1 MDRGRAD
8 KRFVAG
14 APLERCAAREHDRRR
29 SHGAAM
35 EGPGVTTDNPYKA
48 PTAPVK
54 DALPPPRSPIVA
66 VLAGLA
72 VDIGGT
78 VVAGIVIAIVYA
90 IILASQGL
98 DAEKIQTVLSTVDPS
113 STYFAVGTLMGF
125 GFSVLGGY
133 VCARLARR
141 RERRLA
147 LIQGLLSAAIGLSMA
162 GDDFEI
168 GVNIGMSLLTAL
180 SVVLGGELG
189 RRRNL
194 AVAHAKNAA

>member
-1 MDRGRAD
+1 M
-8 KRFVAG
+8 
-14 APLERCAAREHDRRR
+14 P
-29 SHGAAM
+29 
-35 EGPGVTTDNPYKA
+35 TDNPYKA
-48 PTAPVK
+48 PTTPVK
-54 DALPPPRSPIVA
+54 DAPPPPRSPIVA

-78 VVAGIVIAIVYA
+78 VVAGIVIGIVYA
-90 IILASQGL
+90 IVLASQGMG
-98 DAEKIQTVLSTVDPS
+98 AEQIQTVLSTADPS
-113 STYFAVGTLMGF
+113 SAYFAVGTLVGF

-133 VCARLARR
+133 VCARLARQ

-147 LIQGLLSAAIGLSMA
+147 LIQGLLSGVIGLSMA

-168 GVNIGMSLLTAL
+168 GVNIGMSLLSAL

-194 AVAHAKNAA
+194 AAARGPIAA